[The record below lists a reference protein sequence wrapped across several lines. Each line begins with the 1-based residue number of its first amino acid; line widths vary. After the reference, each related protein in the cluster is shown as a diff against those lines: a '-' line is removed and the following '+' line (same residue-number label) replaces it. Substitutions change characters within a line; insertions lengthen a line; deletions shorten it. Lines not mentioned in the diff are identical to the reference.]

1 MNRSTRR
8 ETKCSSLT
16 APLYDSGNGNGLV
29 NIVVIIDSLQR
40 HGAQRFLTQ
49 LVRGLQERGYTQTV
63 ITLNDV
69 GADDVEESLV
79 KANCKVIRIGRRA
92 FLLGGFGWWQLIRI
106 LRRLH
111 PDVVMTMLDFADTL
125 GRPAAR
131 VAGCPA
137 VVTSI
142 RARNLAKPAWQRWLD
157 RKTIPWARKVVFN
170 SEQIVAYGRA
180 TEGVRPEQVVV
191 IPNGVEDLRARATGL
206 RREYRRQLGI
216 PDETV
221 LLGAVGRL
229 HRQKNTDLLLQS
241 VAKVGEGDNW
251 KMVVLGDGPERKNL
265 VRLAATLGLEDRVIW
280 LGERADVD
288 GWYAAMDIFVH
299 SARFEGMPNA
309 VMEAMASGLA
319 VVASNVD
326 GTKDLI
332 DNGRTGYL
340 VDPGDLDSFVARISQ
355 LLSDPRERGTMGEE
369 AHDEMLKRFSVH
381 RMVLSYDQLFRSL
394 RAIA

>member
-1 MNRSTRR
+1 M
-8 ETKCSSLT
+8 
-16 APLYDSGNGNGLV
+16 

-106 LRRLH
+106 LRCLQ

-131 VAGCPA
+131 MAGCAA

-142 RARNLAKPAWQRWLD
+142 RARNLAKPAWRRWLD
-157 RKTIPWARKVVFN
+157 RQTIPWARKVVFN
-170 SEQIVAYGRA
+170 SEQIVAYGCAR
-180 TEGVRPEQVVV
+180 EGVRPEQVVV
-191 IPNGVEDLRARATGL
+191 IPNGVDDLRARATRL
-206 RREYRRQLGI
+206 RQEYRRQLGI
-216 PDETV
+216 PDKTV

-229 HRQKNTDLLLQS
+229 HRQKNYDLLLQS
-241 VAKVGEGDNW
+241 VAKLRTSDDWKLMVIGE
-251 KMVVLGDGPERKNL
+251 GPERNGL
-265 VRLAATLGLEDRVIW
+265 VRLAAALKLEDRVIW
-280 LGERADVD
+280 LGERADVE
-288 GWYAAMDIFVH
+288 GWYAAMDIFAH
-299 SARFEGMPNA
+299 PARFEGMPNA

-340 VDPGDLDSFVARISQ
+340 VEPGDLDGFVARISQ
-355 LLSDPRERGTMGEE
+355 LLRSPRERGTMGEE
-369 AHDEMLKRFSVH
+369 AHGEMLERFSIDQ
-381 RMVLSYDQLFRSL
+381 MVLSYDQLFQSL
-394 RAIA
+394 LVAA